1 MIFRVNKKMQGIRQ
15 ILLRFINTRLRHWF
29 VQATE
34 PYILYP
40 AFVLLI
46 LGVIWATT
54 LHLIS
59 VERANAEQAGAFM
72 SQELAATY
80 EAQVVRTLREID
92 RTLKFVKY
100 AYELKGQQAVLQ
112 DLKIRDLLPPDMV
125 FVVSIADRKGDVVA
139 STRSSGMTNVA
150 GEKYFDILRQNNIL
164 WVSRPY
170 TDTGI
175 GESRLRFI
183 RRLNAADG
191 SFAGVVMVSVAA
203 AYFVSGY
210 EQSKLGERGVLGILG
225 TDGVFRARRTG
236 DAVSAGD
243 EVDYASVAAGAEKE
257 RSVAPVSVNSWDGVR
272 RYTSAHK
279 LYDFPLTVIVGLSE
293 EEQLAASHRNEQ
305 THLWWASARTA
316 LLILFVAALGR
327 MRWQFDKSR
336 IQDLNERKRA
346 EEKIAELAFFDQLT
360 GLPNRTLLMDRLQQ
374 AMAASSRSG
383 SHGALLFIDLDN
395 FKTLNDTLGHDM
407 GDTLLKQVAQRLT
420 TCVREG
426 DTVARLGGDEFV
438 VILAGLNTGESD
450 AASGIETV
458 AEKILA
464 ELNQPY
470 QLDNLLHRS
479 TASIGVTL
487 FRSDL
492 VAIDDLMKQADLAM
506 YRSKA
511 AGRNTISFFDPD
523 MEASV
528 KERATLEI
536 DFRRAIHEKQFLLYY
551 QAQLVSDMGID
562 RIVGAEAL
570 VRWQHP
576 QRGIVLP
583 AEFIPMAE
591 ETGLILPLGHWV
603 METACTQLAI
613 WATQP
618 EMAHLTVAV
627 NVSAYQLRQHDFV
640 DQVLAV
646 LDNTGANPQRLK
658 LELTES
664 LLVSNIE
671 EVIEKMFALKIKGV
685 GFSLDDFGTGFS
697 SLSYLKRMPL
707 DQLKIDYSFVREVL
721 SDLNDASIAKTIIA
735 LAQSLGLGVIAEG
748 VETESQRDFLFSAGC
763 KAYQGFLFSQPLP
776 LDGFEVFAQK
786 PRFQLESV

>member
-15 ILLRFINTRLRHWF
+15 ILLRFVNTRLRHWF

-112 DLKIRDLLPPDMV
+112 DLKIRALLPPDMV

-150 GEKYFDILRQNNIL
+150 GEKYFEILRQNNIL

-175 GESRLRFI
+175 GESSLRFI

-243 EVDYASVAAGAEKE
+243 AVDYASVAAGAEKE
-257 RSVAPVSVNSWDGVR
+257 SSEASVSVNSWDGVR

-671 EVIEKMFALKIKGV
+671 EVIEKMFALKVKGV

-786 PRFQLESV
+786 PRFQLEAI

>member
-1 MIFRVNKKMQGIRQ
+1 MQGIRQ
-15 ILLRFINTRLRHWF
+15 ILLRFVNTRLRHWL

-112 DLKIRDLLPPDMV
+112 DLKIRDLLPPDMA

-150 GEKYFDILRQNNIL
+150 GEKYFEILRQNNIL

-170 TDTGI
+170 PDTGI
-175 GESRLRFI
+175 GELSLRFI

-210 EQSKLGERGVLGILG
+210 EQSKLGEGGVLGILG

-243 EVDYASVAAGAEKE
+243 AVDYASVAAGAEKE
-257 RSVAPVSVNSWDGVR
+257 SSEAPVSVNSWDGVR

-327 MRWQFDKSR
+327 MRWQFEKSR
-336 IQDLNERKRA
+336 IQDLIERKRA

-420 TCVREG
+420 PCVREG

-464 ELNQPY
+464 ELNKPY

-603 METACTQLAI
+603 LETACTQLAI

-646 LDNTGANPQRLK
+646 LDKTGANPQRLK

-664 LLVSNIE
+664 LLVSNVE
-671 EVIEKMFALKIKGV
+671 EVIEKMFALKVKGV

-735 LAQSLGLGVIAEG
+735 LARSLGLGVIAEG

-763 KAYQGFLFSQPLP
+763 KAYQGFLFSRPLP
-776 LDGFEVFAQK
+776 LDGFEEFSQK
-786 PRFQLESV
+786 PRFQLEAV